1 MPKTPEPQ
9 DIKSNGDRLGD
20 LRREAKMTQQQLADA
35 SGYSI
40 ATVQKYEQNR
50 RPLDRGQVILTFAR
64 ALGVHPAAITG
75 HPFHTGEHEDNAAA
89 SATVAAVHRALLV
102 HGRPPRVTEAEAGG
116 VDLPGLARRVEQAV
130 AYRHAAAMHRT
141 ADVLPALLRDL
152 QIAALICEGDDR
164 RRAHLLLGRG
174 YECAMQFAYKTGHG
188 AVSTLATE
196 RVMWAARETGDP
208 LQVLASHW
216 YEAGEFIAIGE
227 HDVAADIIDDG
238 LRGLARLGHSPEQL
252 SLTGAFHLKAAL
264 NSARAADA
272 TGAEMS
278 LRHAQAAAHAL
289 GHDANHYDLQFGPSN
304 VAVWGVSI
312 PVEFGRGR
320 EAVRRGERV
329 RLQPAFAAER
339 RCHLQI
345 DLGRAHW
352 QNGNREGALVA
363 FLNAEEIAPAQTRM
377 HGGVRETL
385 RSMRRQQ
392 RRGRLAELCLRV
404 GVV

>member
-9 DIKSNGDRLGD
+9 DVKSNGDRLAD
-20 LRREAKMTQQQLADA
+20 LRREAKLTQQQLANA

-40 ATVQKYEQNR
+40 ATVQKYEQNL

-75 HPFHTGEHEDNAAA
+75 HPFHSGEDRENAAA
-89 SATVAAVHRALLV
+89 SVTVAAVHRALLV
-102 HGRPPRVTEAEAGG
+102 HGRPPRVTDAEVAA
-116 VDLPGLARRVEQAV
+116 VDLPALAQRVGTAI
-130 AYRHAAAMHRT
+130 AYRHAAAMNRT
-141 ADVLPALLRDL
+141 AEILPALLRDL
-152 QIAALICEGDDR
+152 QVAASVTTGDER
-164 RRAHLLLGRG
+164 RRAYLLLARG
-174 YECAMQFAYKTGHG
+174 YECAMQFAYKTGHA

-196 RVMWAARETGDP
+196 RVMWAAAETGDP

-216 YEAGEFIAIGE
+216 YESGEYIAIGE
-227 HDVAADIIDDG
+227 HDVAADIIDDS
-238 LRGLARLGHSPEQL
+238 LRDLARLDHTAQAV

-272 TGAEMS
+272 TGSETG
-278 LRHAQAAAHAL
+278 LRHAQVAAEDL
-289 GHDANHYDLQFGPSN
+289 GRDENYFDLQFGPSN
-304 VAVWGVSI
+304 VAIWGVSI

-320 EAVRRGERV
+320 EAVRRGEQV
-329 RLQPAFAAER
+329 ALHPAFAAER

-345 DLGRAHW
+345 DLGRAYW
-352 QNGNREGALVA
+352 QNGNRESALVS
-363 FLNAEEIAPAQTRM
+363 FLAAEEIAPAQTRL
-377 HGGVRETL
+377 HSGVRETL

>member
-9 DIKSNGDRLGD
+9 DVKSNGDRLGD
-20 LRREAKMTQQQLADA
+20 LRREAKQTQQQLADA
-35 SGYSI
+35 SGYSL
-40 ATVQKYEQNR
+40 ATVQKYEQNLR
-50 RPLDRGQVILTFAR
+50 VLDRGQVILTFAR

-102 HGRPPRVTEAEAGG
+102 HGRPPRVTEAEVAA
-116 VDLPGLARRVEQAV
+116 VDLADLAQRVSAAI
-130 AYRHAAAMHRT
+130 AYRHAAAMTRT
-141 ADVLPALLRDL
+141 ADVLPDLLRDL
-152 QIAALICEGDDR
+152 QVAALVTEGDQR
-164 RRAHLLLGRG
+164 RRAHLLLARG
-174 YECAMQFAYKTGHG
+174 YECAMQFAYKMGHG

-196 RVMWAARETGDP
+196 RVMWAAQETGDP

-216 YEAGEFIAIGE
+216 YESGEFIAIGE
-227 HDVAADIIDDG
+227 HDVAADIIDDS
-238 LRGLARLGHSPEQL
+238 LRGLARLDRTPEAV

-272 TGAEMS
+272 TESEMR
-278 LRHAQAAAHAL
+278 LRQAQAAAEDL
-289 GHDANHYDLQFGPSN
+289 GRDENHFDLQFGPSN

-329 RLQPAFAAER
+329 ALPTTFAAER

-352 QNGNREGALVA
+352 QNGNREGALVS
-363 FLNAEEIAPAQTRM
+363 FLNAEEIAPVQTRL
-377 HGGVRETL
+377 HSAVRETL

>member
-1 MPKTPEPQ
+1 MPKTEVQ
-9 DIKSNGDRLGD
+9 DAESNGDRLGH
-20 LRREAKMTQQQLADA
+20 LRRKAKMTQQQLADA
-35 SGYSI
+35 SGYSL
-40 ATVQKYEQNR
+40 ATVQKYEQNLR
-50 RPLDRGQVILTFAR
+50 VLDRGQVILTFAR

-102 HGRPPRVTEAEAGG
+102 HGRPPRVTEAEADA
-116 VDLPGLARRVEQAV
+116 VDLPDLTRRVEAAIV
-130 AYRHAAAMHRT
+130 YRHAAAMSRT
-141 ADVLPALLRDL
+141 AAVLPSLLRDL
-152 QIAALICEGDDR
+152 QVAALVCEGDDR
-164 RRAHLLLGRG
+164 RRAHLLLVRG
-174 YECAMQFAYKTGHG
+174 YECAMQYAYKMGHA

-196 RVMWAARETGDP
+196 RVMWAAQESGDP
-208 LQVLASHW
+208 LQVIASHW
-216 YEAGEFIAIGE
+216 YETGEFIAIGE
-227 HDVAADIIDDG
+227 HDVAADIIDDS
-238 LRGLARLGHSPEQL
+238 LRDLARRDHTPQAV

-272 TGAEMS
+272 TGAETS
-278 LRHAQAAAHAL
+278 LRHAQAAAGDL
-289 GHDANHYDLQFGPSN
+289 GRDENHFDLQFGPSN
-304 VAVWGVSI
+304 VAVWGVSL

-329 RLQPAFAAER
+329 ALAPTFAAER
-339 RCHLQI
+339 RCHMQI

-352 QNGNREGALVA
+352 QNGNRESALVA
-363 FLNAEEIAPAQTRM
+363 FLNAEEIAPVQTRM
-377 HGGVRETL
+377 HSGVRETL